1 MRSCANEV
9 LHVPLPNYNTCN
21 MIAKLTLTLDD
32 AVIHSA
38 KKYAKSKGK
47 SLSHLIENYLKALVA
62 ESDADSHIPASIL
75 KWKGVIQLPND
86 FNYKKEISKILADKH
101 KKNK

>member
-1 MRSCANEV
+1 MGFAPEN
-9 LHVPLPNYNTCN
+9 LHVSLHNNNTCI
-21 MIAKLTLTLDD
+21 MTTKLTLTLDD

-47 SLSHLIENYLKALVA
+47 SLSHLIENYLKALVD
-62 ESDADSHIPASIL
+62 ESEEDFHIPASIL